1 MHHSTSS
8 NSTFYIRNDWDCA
21 LVACA
26 GLKLIFEFGHA
37 LSYRLT
43 NHSVVISRESFLWHI
58 SSTELKKRTGR
69 WQLGKKRK
77 DYADWC
83 IGRLHRLSTC
93 SVWRSFPNRE
103 AKCVVWSAYRPSI
116 TTLLRGI

>member
-26 GLKLIFEFGHA
+26 SLKLIFEFGHA

-43 NHSVVISRESFLWHI
+43 NHSVVISRESFCGI
-58 SSTELKKRTGR
+58 SAARNRKKKDRAIVGWR
-69 WQLGKKRK
+69 EKKGLCGFASRSEAQ
-77 DYADWC
+77 ADK
-83 IGRLHRLSTC
+83 LQSLAL
-93 SVWRSFPNRE
+93 V
-103 AKCVVWSAYRPSI
+103 
-116 TTLLRGI
+116 